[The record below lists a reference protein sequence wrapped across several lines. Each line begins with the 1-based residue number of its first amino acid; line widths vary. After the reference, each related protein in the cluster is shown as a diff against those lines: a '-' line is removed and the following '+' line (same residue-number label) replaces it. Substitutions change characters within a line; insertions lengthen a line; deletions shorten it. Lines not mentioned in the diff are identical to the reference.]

1 MAKVRSDRVKE
12 VSLTQGTVSLVL
24 VGTGTGFVTFATV
37 CSDGDTFDYAVT
49 NPGTAEWESGVGTYD
64 ADNNAVVRTTVYASS
79 NSGNLV
85 NFSAGNKQVFITVNS
100 ASFEAF
106 DKSQTNATALAI
118 ALGG

>member
-12 VSLTQGTVSLVL
+12 VSLSQGTGDLVL
-24 VGTGTGFVTFATV
+24 AGTGTGFVTFSAE
-37 CSDGDTFDYAVT
+37 CADGDTFDYAVT
-49 NPGTAEWESGVGTYD
+49 NPGTAEWETGVGTFNSG
-64 ADNNAVVRTTVYASS
+64 ANSITRTTIYASS
-79 NSGNLV
+79 NSGSAT

-106 DKSQTNATALAI
+106 DKAQVNATALAI

>member
-12 VSLTQGTVSLVL
+12 VSLTQGTGDFVL
-24 VGTGTGFVTFATV
+24 VGTGTGFVTFATE
-37 CSDGDTFDYAVT
+37 CADGDTFDYAIT
-49 NPGTAEWESGVGTYD
+49 NPGTAEWETGVGIFNSGANSIT
-64 ADNNAVVRTTVYASS
+64 RETVYASS
-79 NSGNLV
+79 NSGSLV

-106 DKSQTNATALAI
+106 DKAQTNATALAI